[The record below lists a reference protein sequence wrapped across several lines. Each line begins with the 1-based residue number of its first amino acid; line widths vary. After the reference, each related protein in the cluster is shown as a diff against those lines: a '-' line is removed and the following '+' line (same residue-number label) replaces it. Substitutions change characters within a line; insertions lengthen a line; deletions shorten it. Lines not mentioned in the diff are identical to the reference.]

1 MKDLIEA
8 KWKEEKK
15 MERCFAVFPSKGTK
29 IVFIRRHEAST
40 FGDKNIQCHT
50 WESQVVFTDDH
61 GNMSAVFFERQRIAP
76 DSSTRADLLELF
88 GFDRALAKTAR
99 CI

>member
-29 IVFIRRHEAST
+29 IVFIRRHEACT
-40 FGDKNIQCHT
+40 YGDKNIPCHT
-50 WESQVVFTDDH
+50 WEAQVVFTDDH
-61 GNMSAVFFERQRIAP
+61 GNMSAFDKGQGVAP
-76 DSSTRADLLELF
+76 DNNTRADLLELF

>member
-1 MKDLIEA
+1 
-8 KWKEEKK
+8 
-15 MERCFAVFPSKGTK
+15 MELCFAVFPSKGTK
-29 IVFIRRHEAST
+29 LVFIRRPEAAT
-40 FGDKNIQCHT
+40 FGDKNFPCHT
-50 WESQVVFTDDH
+50 WEAQVVFTDDH
-61 GNMSAVFFERQRIAP
+61 GDMSAVYKGQRIAP